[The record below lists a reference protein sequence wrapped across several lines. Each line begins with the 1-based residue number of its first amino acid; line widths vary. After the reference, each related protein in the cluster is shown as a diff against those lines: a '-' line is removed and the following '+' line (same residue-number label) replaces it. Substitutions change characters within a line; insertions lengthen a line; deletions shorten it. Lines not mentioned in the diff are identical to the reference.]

1 MIVIKEIDIE
11 KIKKYLIEEINRDI
25 DKYKMN
31 LFL

>member
-11 KIKKYLIEEINRDI
+11 KIRKYLIEEINRDI

>member
-1 MIVIKEIDIE
+1 MIVIKEINIE
-11 KIKKYLIEEINRDI
+11 KIRKYLIEEINRDI